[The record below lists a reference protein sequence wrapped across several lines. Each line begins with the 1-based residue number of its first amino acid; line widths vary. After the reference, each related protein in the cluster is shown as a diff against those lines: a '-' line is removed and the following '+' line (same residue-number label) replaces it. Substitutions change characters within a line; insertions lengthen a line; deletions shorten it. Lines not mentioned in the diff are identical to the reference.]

1 MSPATR
7 AHRTTPA
14 PEPPAA
20 AILDAA
26 AAIDLQLLNNSDEV
40 TLTRDQAHT
49 IATHLANPPQWP
61 QNAANQPTH
70 TNPHPN
76 PENPAERNLA
86 SLSANQQ
93 ATRSPANE

>member
-1 MSPATR
+1 MTR
-7 AHRTTPA
+7 PWSVTAVTPTRTA
-14 PEPPAA
+14 D
-20 AILDAA
+20 LDGLHDAA
-26 AAIDLQLLNNSDEV
+26 EAIDLQLLNGADEV
-40 TLTRDQAHT
+40 VLTRDQAHT

-70 TNPHPN
+70 TSTHPN

-93 ATRSPANE
+93 TTGSLAS